1 MNDNTP
7 HYTELPIAQLEEN
20 KGQIAG
26 LPANPRNIQPD
37 TEEETKEY
45 KQFVE
50 KFKPKKTTDD
60 CYTPPEVYEAVKQWV
75 LEEVPEIRELR
86 IVRPFY
92 PGGDYQ
98 AEDYTGAV
106 VIDKP
111 PFSILAEIKRFYLER
126 NIPFFLFAPALTVLS
141 PENTRITSIIAN
153 CTITYHNGA
162 VVSTSFV
169 SNLFGDTAFILSP
182 DIVNRVKEAQPQA
195 KVTKT
200 LPLYE
205 YPPNVVTSS
214 SLNRYLNRGVSFR
227 VPRSEV
233 HFTKALDNQRKVG
246 KGLYGSGFIISD
258 RVVKILQ
265 SAPKLSREIP
275 IRWDLSER
283 EREIIRKLNGETQ
296 SQGD

>member
-1 MNDNTP
+1 MKDNTP
-7 HYTELPIAQLEEN
+7 HYTELPITQLEEN
-20 KGQIAG
+20 KGQLEG
-26 LPANPRNIQPD
+26 LPANTRNIQPD
-37 TEEETKEY
+37 DEEEANEY

-50 KFKPKKTTDD
+50 KFKRKKTTDD

-106 VIDKP
+106 VIDNP

-126 NIPFFLFAPALTVLS
+126 NIPFFLFVPALTVLNT
-141 PENTRITSIIAN
+141 ENPRITSIVAN
-153 CTITYHNGA
+153 CSITYHNGA
-162 VVSTSFV
+162 VVPTSFV
-169 SNLFGDTAFILSP
+169 SNLFGDTAFILAP
-182 DIVNRVKEAQPQA
+182 ELTRGVKEVQPQA
-195 KVTKT
+195 KVTKS

-205 YPPNVVTSS
+205 YPPNVVTGA
-214 SLNRYLNRGVSFR
+214 SLNKYLNRGVSLR
-227 VPRSEV
+227 VPREEV
-233 HFTKALDNQRKVG
+233 RFTKALDNQRKVG

-275 IRWDLSER
+275 IYWDFSER